1 MIGNGCPPHLGPLP
15 SSNNPQVKSLL
26 LHQNVQTSKS
36 RCVFACTV
44 CIAHY
49 NPIMYNSLWDKS
61 RSVQNVLHGFFW
73 KGAFLTLDLTLQV
86 AHMEKWVDN
95 PANIYMRNP
104 HCGYSR
110 MRIYPHHS
118 TFQASAW
125 PSLFLTLEKPRW
137 FIWRSESIILPP
149 LFYLL
154 AAEKEQLRTFGRWC
168 TAKFC
173 RNNSVHPLVV

>member
-1 MIGNGCPPHLGPLP
+1 MC
-15 SSNNPQVKSLL
+15 
-26 LHQNVQTSKS
+26 LH
-36 RCVFACTV
+36 
-44 CIAHY
+44 AHY
-49 NPIMYNSLWDKS
+49 SPMMYNSLWDKS
-61 RSVQNVLHGFFW
+61 RSVQNVLHLIRLYRWLIWRSGSIIR
-73 KGAFLTLDLTLQV
+73 Q
-86 AHMEKWVDN
+86 
-95 PANIYMRNP
+95 IYI
-104 HCGYSR
+104 CGYSR

-173 RNNSVHPLVV
+173 RNNSIHPLVV

>member
-1 MIGNGCPPHLGPLP
+1 MGALLILVPFPLP
-15 SSNNPQVKSLL
+15 ITLRWNHCCCIKIFRPQRVDMC
-26 LHQNVQTSKS
+26 LH
-36 RCVFACTV
+36 
-44 CIAHY
+44 AHY
-49 NPIMYNSLWDKS
+49 SPMMYNSLWDKS
-61 RSVQNVLHGFFW
+61 RSVQNVLHLIRLYRWLIWRSGSIIR
-73 KGAFLTLDLTLQV
+73 Q
-86 AHMEKWVDN
+86 
-95 PANIYMRNP
+95 IYI
-104 HCGYSR
+104 CGYSR

-118 TFQASAW
+118 AFQASAW

-173 RNNSVHPLVV
+173 RNNSIHPLVVWINIVRV